1 VSRVYSGIMIPTVT
15 FIEHGG
21 QEHMVR
27 GEVGQSLMQIAKN
40 NLVPG
45 ILADCEGNCAC
56 ATCHVYVEPV
66 WLEHVPAPGA
76 DERALLPGVLEEQE
90 NSRLSCC
97 IHLTPELDGLVLRLP
112 KSQY

>member
-1 VSRVYSGIMIPTVT
+1 
-15 FIEHGG
+15 
-21 QEHMVR
+21 
-27 GEVGQSLMQIAKN
+27 MQVAKS

-56 ATCHVYVEPV
+56 ATCHVYVEAA
-66 WLEHVPAPGA
+66 WIEHIPPAGG
-76 DERALLPGVLEEQE
+76 DESDMLGGVLDQQD

-97 IHLTPELDGLVLRLP
+97 VHMTPELDGLVIRLP